1 MKCWETER
9 NRNSLRQDATCY
21 NLQHCVFKQFTL
33 WYKGSETRR
42 YNSQEDIAST
52 FPGELPSSKQTLCDP
67 DHVSLFTLKFQI
79 LRVVVAHLLIPRL
92 VVWSQSA
99 KVWHW
104 TLGECLI
111 ESTFMN
117 IVCNQLF
124 QNSWYIDFLWT
135 LVTVICKNV
144 QTYMEVQLQRKYL
157 LWGP

>member
-1 MKCWETER
+1 MTTVAMKCWETER

-21 NLQHCVFKQFTL
+21 NVQHCVFKQFTL

-67 DHVSLFTLKFQI
+67 DHVLLFTLKFQI

-99 KVWHW
+99 KVSLGKTLDLGRMFDRKHFYEYCLKSVVSKLVVHW
-104 TLGECLI
+104 L
-111 ESTFMN
+111 FMN
-117 IVCNQLF
+117 VSDSDL
-124 QNSWYIDFLWT
+124 
-135 LVTVICKNV
+135 
-144 QTYMEVQLQRKYL
+144 
-157 LWGP
+157 